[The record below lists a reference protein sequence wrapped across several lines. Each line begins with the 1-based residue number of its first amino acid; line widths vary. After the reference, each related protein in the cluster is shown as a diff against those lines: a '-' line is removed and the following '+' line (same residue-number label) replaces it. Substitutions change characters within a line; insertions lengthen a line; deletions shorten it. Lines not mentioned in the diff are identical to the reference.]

1 MKAPNSIAA
10 ELSQIEYKERDQSK
24 GSELEHRSSKFS
36 EQSVPD
42 NIQKPKL
49 FSENEIG
56 SMPLQAPAPIV
67 NVLNQGSEDEEKA
80 LEKLQKNVSNSAL
93 SERLVQIEEM
103 RKQNEI
109 KQLEEKKSM
118 EISSIN
124 LVDKEQVIKKLKEL
138 YFSIPK
144 KPEGLFDYPLNWD
157 ILISFNVIDIVMQR
171 IITKRV
177 KEILNVEEPHF
188 IRFLVDLLKKKPTP
202 QYLNQNLSKVLDE
215 ATEGF
220 VISIWRALVFE
231 NKKYEAGILTER
243 LKRY

>member
-1 MKAPNSIAA
+1 M
-10 ELSQIEYKERDQSK
+10 RDQSK
-24 GSELEHRSSKFS
+24 GSEIEQAPSKFS
-36 EQSVPD
+36 EQQTTES
-42 NIQKPKL
+42 IQKSRL
-49 FSENEIG
+49 FTENEIG

-67 NVLNQGSEDEEKA
+67 NVLNQGTEDEEKA
-80 LEKLQKNVSNSAL
+80 LEMLQQNTTASAL

-157 ILISFNVIDIVMQR
+157 ILISFNIIDVVMQR

-188 IRFLVDLLKKKPTP
+188 IRFLVNLLKKKPTP
-202 QYLNQNLSKVLDE
+202 QYLNQNLSKVLQD

-220 VISIWRALVFE
+220 VIAIWRALVFE
-231 NKKYEAGILTER
+231 NKKYEAGIITER
-243 LKRY
+243 LRRY